1 MEIKILQVFYGQDG
15 LPYKDQAR
23 TIHFPITGS
32 GFVGANN
39 TTAIRFYYDQIGGS
53 DTTWVAVSKLP
64 NGKIGSKVIS
74 TAYDSVLG
82 ENYALFEMSSY
93 YTQYKGD
100 VFISLQGYAGGVNYE
115 YNEDDDLYEIYG
127 TPTIR
132 ATGSIKFAINYA
144 TQFIGS
150 GEEENVTLQQI
161 FGELSKYLKIVN
173 GIAIINSETA
183 DISGYADQQIFYDI
197 YWKHFYK
204 KVDGVGLVPY
214 DLVPYNQ
221 ASVSIII
228 DPTHN
233 INGRGFEHYTVQLG
247 TYGSEPNQYQAFKL
261 LYDGNTANEEQ
272 ARDYMAYMTGSN
284 YLPQYNLDKPA
295 NTYFLQPDGTIL
307 KPQYDILNGLLL
319 IIMPKLAMQSW
330 VSTNYVPYTGATN
343 GVNLGNNDIISNG
356 FYLTDGAAQ
365 ARFIKHPTAG
375 NTDVLI
381 DSLWG
386 DLILSADGIVKYLG
400 YEIANKNY
408 AVPRTTQ
415 GEKVYGTDELGAQMT
430 YDVDSDLVGS
440 GSIVRRETSTG
451 TVVVGTP
458 TSNTHATTKQY
469 VDNAILTARTLLQG
483 NINASGHSLSISGG
497 STTDYTYT
505 ITLKDK
511 NNNSLS
517 SITFDLPLESVVVS
531 GTYDSDTQSIV
542 LTLQDGSEISV
553 PIGDLIDGLV
563 SQSDFNDLS
572 DTVTNNYNASV
583 KYTDINVSGG
593 YVTELTKNGVNYPLA
608 EDVTLYTI
616 PKVVQSTADL
626 PATNDGYLYLVLD
639 NGYLYTYENG
649 AWTQAYQ
656 YVQDVSNFVQTS
668 RTIAGID
675 LANDISAQ
683 ALTDA
688 LVFMN
693 NTTDLD
699 YVMED

>member
-173 GIAIINSETA
+173 GIAIINSQTA
-183 DISGYADQQIFYDI
+183 DISGYANNQIFYDI

-228 DPTHN
+228 DTTHN
-233 INGRGFEHYTVQLG
+233 INNRPFTHYTTQLG
-247 TYGSEPNQYQAFKL
+247 TYSGASAYKV
-261 LYDGNTANEEQ
+261 LYDSDTVTEEQ
-272 ARDYMAYMTGSN
+272 AREYMSYMTGSN
-284 YLPQYNLDKPA
+284 YLPKYNLDKPA
-295 NTYFLQPDGTIL
+295 NTYFLQADGTIL
-307 KPQYDILNGLLL
+307 KPQYDDTNGLLL
-319 IIMPKLAMQSW
+319 FVMPTLAMQTW
-330 VSTNYVPYTGATN
+330 VATNYVPYTGASKEL
-343 GVNLGNNDIISNG
+343 NLGSYGITAKQFHLSQSGTDFYIQKSFDSASNFDVSLISM
-356 FYLTDGAAQ
+356 
-365 ARFIKHPTAG
+365 
-375 NTDVLI
+375 
-381 DSLWG
+381 WG
-386 DLILSADGIVKYLG
+386 DLELVADGIVKYNNS
-400 YEIANKNY
+400 EIANKSYLASNY
-408 AVPRTTQ
+408 VPYTGATT
-415 GEKVYGTDELGAQMT
+415 
-430 YDVDSDLVGS
+430 DVDLGNAYLKAGGIQVGDIYHTLDIISDNLIIGTGVGDVDIQPQGKALYNS
-440 GSIVRRETSTG
+440 KEIATQDYVTNAVST
-451 TVVVGTP
+451 
-458 TSNTHATTKQY
+458 AQTT
-469 VDNAILTARTLLQG
+469 LQT
-483 NINASGHSLSISGG
+483 NINKAGHSLAISGG
-497 STTDYTYT
+497 SSTDYTYT

-511 NNNSLS
+511 NNNSIS
-517 SITFDLPLESVVVS
+517 NITFDLPLESVVVS
-531 GTYDSDTQSIV
+531 GAYDSDTQSIV

-593 YVTELTKNGVNYPLA
+593 YVTQIGKSGVNYPIA
-608 EDVTLYTI
+608 QSVDVTTI
-616 PKVVQSTADL
+616 PKVVQSTTDL

-639 NGYLYTYENG
+639 NGYLYHYVSG
-649 AWTQAYQ
+649 SGWTQAYQ
-656 YVQDVSNFVQTS
+656 YTS
-668 RTIAGID
+668 DLLTI
-675 LANDISAQ
+675 
-683 ALTDA
+683 
-688 LVFMN
+688 
-693 NTTDLD
+693 TTVTVD
-699 YVMED
+699 ED

>member
-1 MEIKILQVFYGQDG
+1 MKIKILQVFYGEDG

-23 TIHFPITGS
+23 TVHYPITGS
-32 GFVGANN
+32 GFQNANN
-39 TTAIRFYYDQIGGS
+39 TTQIRFYFSKLSGEN
-53 DTTWVAVSKLP
+53 TTWVAVSKLP
-64 NGKIGSKVIS
+64 NGRIGSKVLE
-74 TAYDSVLG
+74 TYDDG
-82 ENYALFEMSSY
+82 GINEPYALLELDSF

-100 VFISLQGYAGGVNYE
+100 VFISLQGYQNGVQVTYDE
-115 YNEDDDLYEIYG
+115 ETEIYTITG
-127 TPTIR
+127 TPTI
-132 ATGSIKFAINYA
+132 ASTGSIKFTNNYA
-144 TQFIGS
+144 SSFVGS

-233 INGRGFEHYTVQLG
+233 INGRGFTHYTVQLG
-247 TYGSEPNQYQAFKL
+247 TYGIEPNQYQAFKL
-261 LYDGNTANEEQ
+261 LYDGDTANEEQ
-272 ARDYMAYMTGSN
+272 AREYMAYMTGSN

-307 KPQYDILNGLLL
+307 KPQYDVLNGLLL

-343 GVNLGNNDIISNG
+343 SVNLGNNDITSNG

-365 ARFIKHPTAG
+365 ARFIKHPDAG

-386 DLILSADGIVKYLG
+386 NLDLVADGVVRYLG
-400 YEIANKNY
+400 HEIANKNY

-415 GEKVYGTDELGAQMT
+415 GEKVYGTDELGSQIT

-440 GSIVRRETSTG
+440 GAIVRRETGTG

-469 VDNAILTARTLLQG
+469 VDNKVAALGTVLNYKGTKTVAELNALTGQVAG
-483 NINASGHSLSISGG
+483 DVYNVS
-497 STTDYTYT
+497 D
-505 ITLKDK
+505 
-511 NNNSLS
+511 
-517 SITFDLPLESVVVS
+517 S
-531 GTYDSDTQSIV
+531 GT
-542 LTLQDGSEISV
+542 LTSGSVEVIA
-553 PIGDLIDGLV
+553 GDNVVWTSNNVWDKLAGTV
-563 SQSDFNDLS
+563 DLS
-572 DTVTNNYNASV
+572 
-583 KYTDINVSGG
+583 G
-593 YVTELTKNGVNYPLA
+593 YVMK
-608 EDVTLYTI
+608 
-616 PKVVQSTADL
+616 
-626 PATNDGYLYLVLD
+626 
-639 NGYLYTYENG
+639 
-649 AWTQAYQ
+649 TQ
-656 YVQDVSNFVQTS
+656 
-668 RTIAGID
+668 TIAGIA
-675 LANDISAQ
+675 LSGNITSS

-688 LVFMN
+688 L
-693 NTTDLD
+693 D
-699 YVMED
+699 YASNSDIDALFN